1 MVQKIK
7 KKEKYISIGAEA
19 TLEKQKI
26 LGKQIVVKTRVV
38 KGYRNPLLDAPLRRE
53 RTSHEAKMLHAVK
66 KMGAPSP
73 IVYFVDPSASAIYLE
88 YVDAPRLK
96 HVLLDTKIKN
106 TEKMRLCYELGKIIA
121 ILHNHHVIH
130 GDLTTSNVL
139 VRKNNLGKKNHGK
152 KKSAKTNFKNE
163 LVMID
168 FGLST
173 NSHKVE
179 DAAVD
184 VVNLKKTFSA
194 THSTLNEG
202 WEEIQKGYLENGGA
216 KKVLKRMEEV
226 ESRIRYA

>member
-1 MVQKIK
+1 MPPKNKSK
-7 KKEKYISIGAEA
+7 KNSQFISIGAEA
-19 TLEKQKI
+19 TLEKKKI
-26 LGKQIVVKTRVV
+26 LGKEIVVKTRVA
-38 KGYRNPLLDAPLRRE
+38 KGYRNVQLDALLRRE

-66 KMGAPSP
+66 KMGVNSP
-73 IVYFVDPSASAIYLE
+73 IVYFVDPFTSAIYME

-96 HVLLDTKIKN
+96 HVLLDTQTKN
-106 TEKMRLCYELGKIIA
+106 TEKLRLCCEFGKIIA
-121 ILHNHHVIH
+121 TLHLHHLIH

-139 VRKNNLGKKNHGK
+139 VRQNKNSKKKN
-152 KKSAKTNFKNE
+152 AKYNFKNE

-173 NSHKVE
+173 YSHKLE

-184 VVNLKKTFSA
+184 LVNLKKTFSA
-194 THSTLNEG
+194 THSTLNNG

-216 KKVLKRMEEV
+216 KKVLKQMEEV